1 MKVKIKKTKWKPIK
15 LPNKLAQAY
24 ANRWLQEHKNDH
36 LLGKEYV

>member
-24 ANRWLQEHKNDH
+24 AQRWLKEHQYDH
-36 LLGKEYV
+36 IVGKEYA